1 MASAITVRQID
12 PQLHEALRL
21 RAARSGRSVE
31 SEIRDILSE
40 ACLPEKSE
48 NWLSGLRARAIARS
62 GGKKQTDST
71 TLIREAR
78 DGR

>member
-31 SEIRDILSE
+31 SEIRAILSE
-40 ACLPEKSE
+40 ACLPETPQ
-48 NWLSGLRARAIARS
+48 NWLSGIRARAIART
-62 GGKKQTDST
+62 GGKKQTDSA

-78 DGR
+78 DVR